1 MPSGERRAST
11 RNLMS
16 LDDESPLFNG
26 SLAKGLAVL
35 MAFGSETRSMN
46 LPEIG
51 TITGIGKSAAQ
62 RFTHTLERLGYMRKD
77 PVTKRYSLTPKVLEL
92 GLRYVHADALIEHA
106 NPYLLDLN
114 IKCGETVNLS
124 EPDGP
129 DMVYVARFTGHKSI
143 AVHMPLGRRLPMY
156 CTASGR
162 SYLSARPDRDV
173 AAIIAQSTLIAYTPT
188 TVVDPS
194 QIFAMVQKGRQD
206 GYSYADQEYYR
217 GDINVAAPVLGVD
230 GWAIAAINI
239 SVPVSRWSVEEA
251 RRELAPHVI
260 ETARAISGAGAR
272 RRNAQVG

>member
-11 RNLMS
+11 RNLML
-16 LDDESPLFNG
+16 LDDESPLFNS

-162 SYLSARPDRDV
+162 SYLSARPDREV

-188 TVVDPS
+188 TIVDPS
-194 QIFAMVQKGRQD
+194 QILAMVQKGRQD

-260 ETARAISGAGAR
+260 ETARAISGAGAM